1 MLLVVVLRACKL
13 LSSAD
18 TKHQCIVHEQRSA
31 QPREEESARA
41 STSKREEVSDPLDP
55 RTLKRQLQE
64 KLGKARAGEERAIR
78 EELQRLTTDA
88 SAKRMQLMAK
98 ESLSMAAA

>member
-1 MLLVVVLRACKL
+1 MRAYKFL
-13 LSSAD
+13 LSAD
-18 TKHQCIVHEQRSA
+18 SKHQCIVHEQRSA
-31 QPREEESARA
+31 QPRGEESERA
-41 STSKREEVSDPLDP
+41 STSKHEEVSDLPDP

-64 KLGKARAGEERAIR
+64 KLGKARAGEEKSIR